1 MLYTV
6 QIPVVFTLVVES
18 EDPEMAAEAA
28 AAVLVDSEITM
39 SQEYVMEEMWEDVEV
54 YDEAGNYASGYVEE

>member
-28 AAVLVDSEITM
+28 AAVLVDSDITM
-39 SQEYVMEEMWEDVEV
+39 SQEYVMDEMWEDVQV
-54 YDEAGNYASGYVEE
+54 YDEAGNYASDYVEE